1 MLSCQIRQLCGRKE
15 DGQIHQN
22 VMPSPLRHPAC
33 RPRTRLLQSKPQP
46 LRLRRTSHSQ
56 RRISR
61 HAAADPGDMPP
72 APEVSRSSEKDVIE
86 APARP
91 STIEDPYLAVAGEY
105 DAEKLSA
112 FFSKRPMEVARR
124 LYRATS
130 VLTKAW
136 RVWQA
141 EEAAD
146 AAQRTRGKVLC
157 DALSEL
163 GPVFVKVGQ
172 TMSQRKD
179 VIGDEA
185 ASALKGLQQMNTP
198 FDDELAYRTILEDL
212 KHDGPLA
219 PNFPLGVMGPPLFAH
234 FQPGHVAAA
243 SLGQVYKART
253 HSGEDVAIKVLR
265 PGVFKLVA
273 TDMHV
278 LLLMLKTLQKLW
290 KSKTDYQPIAVE
302 IGTGV
307 FRELDYHLEAEN
319 ASNFNT
325 AHAFLGFV
333 RAPRWFPEYSGP
345 KGTAKVLA
353 LEWINGAHLGGLSPE
368 RQMKLTRMMV
378 DASVAQLIR
387 TGVVHADPHEGNI
400 MLDTEDRLVYLDFGL
415 MTYVDAQ
422 VMEAFASGVCN
433 LLAGNWVELA
443 YDFRKCGIAPQQD
456 FLRKDPQEKGKFL
469 RISAEDF
476 GDALRVAIEGEEKGR
491 SQFGALAP
499 ALGGM
504 SRGYKMLTPPYI
516 VLLCRTFLT
525 LEGIAAK
532 VDPNFSVYMASLPY
546 AVRRILSPETNQGKE
561 ALRNALLTERGDFK
575 FQRLNEILAQVEDL
589 ADDPKQAP
597 EAVKLETPGKGSP
610 ELPAA
615 AEDAQGGMQTVQG
628 LLGVGEGAAL
638 RRVMYDSN
646 SQSLARYLRTREARM
661 LRRMSTAKL
670 AATLK
675 TVARNVAVP
684 FRSAPPL
691 PEVIASPSSSEDSDT
706 TAAEKRRTKR
716 AIKVITYTHLRR
728 LFTSGLGGIIA
739 LLTLV
744 AVGMRVVGGAML
756 LVMTDGLKATYKKVL
771 AMLGM
776 DAAVRS
782 PTQKPAYVSE

>member
-1 MLSCQIRQLCGRKE
+1 
-15 DGQIHQN
+15 
-22 VMPSPLRHPAC
+22 
-33 RPRTRLLQSKPQP
+33 
-46 LRLRRTSHSQ
+46 
-56 RRISR
+56 
-61 HAAADPGDMPP
+61 MPP
-72 APEVSRSSEKDVIE
+72 GKCRSYEIDVTE
-86 APARP
+86 APARS
-91 STIEDPYLAVAGEY
+91 STIEDPYLEVAGEY

-124 LYRATS
+124 LFQATS

-141 EEAAD
+141 EEALD
-146 AAQRTRGKVLC
+146 EAQRTRGKVLC

-212 KHDGPLA
+212 QHDGPLA
-219 PNFPLGVMGPPLFAH
+219 PNFPLGVMGPPLFSH

-278 LLLMLKTLQKLW
+278 LLLMLKSLQALW

-319 ASNFNT
+319 ASNFNA

-333 RAPRWFPEYSGP
+333 RAPRWFKEYSGP
-345 KGTAKVLA
+345 KGTAKVLT
-353 LEWINGAHLGGLSPE
+353 LEWINGAHLDGLSPE

-400 MLDTEDRLVYLDFGL
+400 MLDDEDRLVYLDFGL

-443 YDFRKCGIAPQQD
+443 YDFRKCGIAPQED
-456 FLRKDPQEKGKFL
+456 FLRKDPKEKGKFVP
-469 RISAEDF
+469 ISAEDF
-476 GDALRVAIEGEEKGR
+476 GEALRVAIEGEEKGR

-504 SRGYKMLTPPYI
+504 SRQYKMLTPPYI

-546 AVRRILSPETNQGKE
+546 AVRRILSPETDQGKE

-575 FQRLNEILAQVEDL
+575 FQRLNEILAQVENL
-589 ADDPKQAP
+589 ADDPKPKA
-597 EAVKLETPGKGSP
+597 EKAVKLDTPGKGSR
-610 ELPAA
+610 EHVAA
-615 AEDAQGGMQTVQG
+615 AEDAPGGIQTVQG
-628 LLGVGEGAAL
+628 LLGAGEGAAL

-646 SQSLARYLRTREARM
+646 SHSLVRYLRTREARV

-675 TVARNVAVP
+675 VVARNVTVP

-691 PEVIASPSSSEDSDT
+691 PELTTSSSSSDNSDT
-706 TAAEKRRTKR
+706 VAAEKRRTKR
-716 AIKVITYTHLRR
+716 AIKVIIYTHVRR
-728 LFTSGLGGIIA
+728 LFTSGLGGIVG

-756 LVMTDGLKATYKKVL
+756 LVMADGMKSTYKKVL

-782 PTQKPAYVSE
+782 PTTKQLV